1 MQLSYRWNIHEDI
14 CDHSSR
20 TSSPRSGT
28 WTTIPG
34 IFLDNRTNIL
44 RFWKIRKLE
53 YKYGYFFA
61 PLQNLSTLAAFS
73 FFLTAPDRANFIYWW
88 WSSLNRWRYPVASV
102 IMIENSSNPS
112 QLVRIYHHLMCN
124 CSSTSSTRESHNLRH
139 SRYLNVRRTKNAE
152 ERLRWCW
159 FERGKEE
166 SSLPWSTTQSKEQMS
181 WPLSL
186 SRYPLMLVMGRP
198 SVWSTSP
205 VSNTFST

>member
-61 PLQNLSTLAAFS
+61 ALQNLSTLAAFS

-88 WSSLNRWRYPVASV
+88 WIGDDIQLQVSSWLKT
-102 IMIENSSNPS
+102 
-112 QLVRIYHHLMCN
+112 LL
-124 CSSTSSTRESHNLRH
+124 TLHNLC
-139 SRYLNVRRTKNAE
+139 V
-152 ERLRWCW
+152 
-159 FERGKEE
+159 
-166 SSLPWSTTQSKEQMS
+166 STTTWCATAVRLHRWGNLTTWGTLAIWMFGGQKTRKKDYDDAGSSVERRRVRYRGVQPS
-181 WPLSL
+181 PRNRCLGLSHCL
-186 SRYPLMLVMGRP
+186 GIP
-198 SVWSTSP
+198 
-205 VSNTFST
+205 